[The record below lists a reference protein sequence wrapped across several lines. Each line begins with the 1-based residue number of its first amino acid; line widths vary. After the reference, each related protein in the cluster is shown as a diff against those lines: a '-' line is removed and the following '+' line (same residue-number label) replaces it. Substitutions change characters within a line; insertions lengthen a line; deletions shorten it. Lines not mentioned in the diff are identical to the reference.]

1 MCLQHSDPDEEKII
15 DLKTLKNK
23 KLCKSWFTC
32 GLWEH
37 KDVTQFLS
45 VQIEITHDTCP
56 VLYCFCWPRTVLVLG
71 RSRRLLLRRQ
81 DTLKSGLEEDTSG
94 LETSPASP
102 PGQCHFAGS
111 FWMHFLH
118 ASLSATITQ
127 FAPRS
132 AIVWCEF
139 CVDPSLAWT
148 ITLHSLLGPFQ
159 SNLSRK
165 FSKSDFVERNSI
177 STLYDNDFWLLLYR
191 IASIAFLFNWT
202 SISKLR
208 AVEMLRF
215 SIQR

>member
-1 MCLQHSDPDEEKII
+1 MWHNFYLFTILVLSSTVTV
-15 DLKTLKNK
+15 DLELYWYWGALGDFFFGGRIHWSLDWRKTL
-23 KLCKSWFTC
+23 L
-32 GLWEH
+32 
-37 KDVTQFLS
+37 D
-45 VQIEITHDTCP
+45 
-56 VLYCFCWPRTVLVLG
+56 
-71 RSRRLLLRRQ
+71 
-81 DTLKSGLEEDTSG
+81 
-94 LETSPASP
+94 TSPASP